1 MNIKDI
7 TVGIV
12 TFRSEKV
19 IFKCL
24 KSLENI
30 KKIIIIDNSNDLI
43 LKEKIRIINVIG
55 DPIDDAGPLD
65 NKGVTFPLH
74 RDSPSFEEQST
85 TAETLVTGVKVATQV
100 LKANRFGYWHLA
112 FQLAG

>member
-7 TVGIV
+7 TVEII

-43 LKEKIRIINVIG
+43 LKEK
-55 DPIDDAGPLD
+55 L
-65 NKGVTFPLH
+65 KKF
-74 RDSPSFEEQST
+74 
-85 TAETLVTGVKVATQV
+85 TLT
-100 LKANRFGYWHLA
+100 
-112 FQLAG
+112 